1 MTVRHAMINVMSS
14 PRRAS
19 LVTEAI
25 TDLGSSAV
33 HVSKIDAREAGRPGL
48 YAFYASASSWRQLGL
63 GRPPDPRPLYVGNES
78 TLASRDVEAHFGLR
92 ERGVQSPTGSS
103 TLRRSL
109 AALLAAERGYRG
121 VPRNPAKPGYFSNY
135 GLTETDDDD
144 LSAWMK
150 SRLRL
155 ALWPHD
161 AASDLDT
168 VETYVLGQLQ
178 PPLNLDKVVTPW
190 RVKSKLPA
198 GCWRPRRVLGRNSD
212 EGAPTAAR

>member
-1 MTVRHAMINVMSS
+1 MTVRHTLINMMSS

-19 LVTEAI
+19 LVTGAI
-25 TDLGSSAV
+25 TALGGSAV
-33 HVSKIDAREAGRPGL
+33 HVSKIDTRQAGRPGL
-48 YAFYASASSWRQLGL
+48 YAFYASASSWRQLRL
-63 GRPPDPRPLYVGNES
+63 GKPPDPRPLYVGKAES
-78 TLASRDVEAHFGLR
+78 RLASRDVEGHFGLR

-121 VPRNPAKPGYFSNY
+121 VPRNPAKPGNFSNY

-168 VETYVLGQLQ
+168 VESYVLGQLQ
-178 PPLNLDKVVTPW
+178 PPLNLDKVITPW
-190 RVKSKLPA
+190 RDQVK
-198 GCWRPRRVLGRNSD
+198 
-212 EGAPTAAR
+212 AARRLLAAEARAWPEQ